1 MNFSAPLWLL
11 LLPLAA
17 WPLFRQAGGALA
29 HSSLALLPFDRASAA
44 IGLALRAAAALA
56 IGAIVVGLAGPYR
69 PEYSVERFGKGAEIV
84 LVLDR
89 SGSMDQGFPGA
100 KAPTAKAGDKLTP
113 EMIDAFIKQ
122 RHGDGS
128 KRESKGMAARRL
140 LADFTAGRPEDRFAM
155 FAFSTVPIAVLGF
168 TQKPE
173 AVQAAIAAG
182 NIGRGLAETDI
193 GLALQAALGLFEDRP
208 YTGSRIIM
216 LVSDGGDRL
225 DTDAKERIQHLALK
239 HRVGLYWIYIRSA
252 SSPGLAA
259 QAGESAEALDSI
271 PEYSLHRFFQS
282 LGVPYHAY
290 EADNSDALK
299 TAIDDVSR
307 LENLPI
313 SYLDSVPRLELA
325 QAFFGTALACVL
337 VLMAAQAVEL
347 RQWA

>member
-1 MNFSAPLWLL
+1 MSFAAPLWLL

-17 WPLFRQAGGALA
+17 WPLWRQAGGALA

-56 IGAIVVGLAGPYR
+56 IAAIVVGLAGPYR
-69 PEYSVERFGKGAEIV
+69 PEYSIERSGKGAEIV

-128 KRESKGMAARRL
+128 KRESKGVAARRL
-140 LADFTAGRPEDRFAM
+140 L
-155 FAFSTVPIAVLGF
+155 AFSTVPIAVLGF
-168 TQKPE
+168 TQKPA

-193 GLALQAALGLFEDRP
+193 GLALQAALGLFDDRP

-225 DTDAKERIQHLALK
+225 DADAQARIEHLALK

-252 SSPGLAA
+252 SSPSLAA
-259 QAGESAEALDSI
+259 QAGESAQALDSI

-282 LGVPYHAY
+282 LGTPYRAY
-290 EADNSDALK
+290 EAENSDALK

-313 SYLDSVPRLELA
+313 TYLDSVPRLELA
-325 QAFFGTALACVL
+325 QAFFGAALACVL